1 MTGNFDFKKQVE
13 YKYDLETYELFMTCF
28 DALPLACLL
37 DKFVVL
43 HGGISPEM
51 SLERISRLNRFTEVP
66 KEGLMCDLLWADP
79 IDEKKDEVKKGSPIE
94 NNKPMGMD
102 AWASND
108 MRGCS

>member
-1 MTGNFDFKKQVE
+1 M
-13 YKYDLETYELFMTCF
+13 FMNCF

-37 DKFVVL
+37 DKFIVL

-51 SLERISRLNRFTEVP
+51 SLDRISRLNRFTEVP

-94 NNKPMGMD
+94 NNKPMGID